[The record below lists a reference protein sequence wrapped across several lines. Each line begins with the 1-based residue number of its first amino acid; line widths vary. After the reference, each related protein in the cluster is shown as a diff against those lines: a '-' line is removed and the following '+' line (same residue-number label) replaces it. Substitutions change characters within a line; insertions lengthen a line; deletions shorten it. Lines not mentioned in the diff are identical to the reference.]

1 MTTLTQVIKAH
12 QPYEPSPA
20 IRQTAALREEIN
32 EQVQAF
38 LAAGG
43 KIQQI
48 EVGVTAYDLTVRRGK
63 GGKLAYLQNRFSQ
76 FHVGSSKKG
85 DCR

>member
-32 EQVQAF
+32 AQVQAF

-43 KIQQI
+43 KIQQV
-48 EVGVTAYDLTVRRGK
+48 ETGATAYDLTVRRDK
-63 GGKLAYLQNRFSQ
+63 QGKLVYLQNRFS
-76 FHVGSSKKG
+76 HVRIGSSKKG
-85 DCR
+85 NRK